1 MFLYLCESR
10 SEEVRGDRADDGAS
24 VQLTSLTKSD
34 ADLTKTSLIPA
45 SPTHISVSKLDHMR
59 NSAKYLKNLRTWADE
74 LSVRGKVIDRG
85 RGAVFV
91 VLVGSG
97 DDIRS
102 YLRRWRTERMDID
115 SKGRP
120 CKERLMEVLY
130 QGQLNTSSSVSQ
142 PDCKW

>member
-1 MFLYLCESR
+1 
-10 SEEVRGDRADDGAS
+10 
-24 VQLTSLTKSD
+24 
-34 ADLTKTSLIPA
+34 
-45 SPTHISVSKLDHMR
+45 MR

-74 LSVRGKVIDRG
+74 LFVRGKVIDRG

-91 VLVGSG
+91 VLVGSD

-102 YLRRWRTERMDID
+102 YLRRWRTERVDID